1 MRYRFI
7 EVERANYPVRVLC
20 RVLKVQRSGFY
31 DWLKREID
39 IKELL
44 LMWLVVRIFEKNK
57 RVYGA
62 RPISKALQAL
72 GWAVGRYR
80 ARSLMIKAE
89 IEVLKKRKFRITTD
103 SKHDLPVSPNLLNRG
118 FDVKE
123 IDTVWCGDITYLLT
137 SEGWMYLAVVID
149 LASRKVVG
157 WALSKRMTKQLV
169 IDALSAAFK
178 TRRPEKGLMF
188 HSDRGSQYASGE
200 FRRQLKRCGMI
211 QSMSRKGNCW
221 DNSVVERFFRSLK
234 YEQTNDRLYETRA
247 ELRKDVFDYIEMFY
261 NRERLHSTLG
271 YLSPAEFERQ
281 ALCA

>member
-1 MRYRFI
+1 M
-7 EVERANYPVRVLC
+7 
-20 RVLKVQRSGFY
+20 
-31 DWLKREID
+31 
-39 IKELL
+39 
-44 LMWLVVRIFEKNK
+44 
-57 RVYGA
+57 
-62 RPISKALQAL
+62 
-72 GWAVGRYR
+72 GRYK

-103 SKHDLPVSPNLLNRG
+103 SKHKVPVAPNLLNRQ
-118 FDVKE
+118 FDVKK

-137 SEGWMYLAVVID
+137 KEGWMYLAVVID

-169 IDALSAAFK
+169 IDALSAAFI

-188 HSDRGSQYASGE
+188 HSDRGSQYASKE
-200 FRRQLKRCGMI
+200 FRKQLKRYGMI

-247 ELRKDVFDYIEMFY
+247 ELRNDVFDYIEMFY

-271 YLSPAEFERQ
+271 YISPAEFEKQ

>member
-7 EVERANYPVRVLC
+7 EAERANYPVTVLC

-31 DWLKREID
+31 SWLKREID

-44 LMWLVVRIFEKNK
+44 LMWLVVRIFNKNK

-62 RPISKALQAL
+62 RSISKVLQGL
-72 GWAVGRYR
+72 GWAVGRYK

-103 SKHDLPVSPNLLNRG
+103 SKHNYSVSPNLLNRE
-118 FDVKE
+118 FAVRE

-137 SEGWMYLAVVID
+137 KRGWMYLAVVID
-149 LASRKVVG
+149 LASRKIVG

-169 IDALSAAFK
+169 IDALSAAFI
-178 TRRPEKGLMF
+178 TRRPANGLMF
-188 HSDRGSQYASGE
+188 HSDRGSQYASQE
-200 FRRQLKRCGMI
+200 FRRQLKRYGMI

-247 ELRKDVFDYIEMFY
+247 ELRNDVFDYIEMFY

-271 YLSPAEFERQ
+271 YLSPAEFERR